1 MHTIEA
7 IARVLVVGLTLGA
20 GLPALFA
27 LGLRLRA
34 LGAGDENADGSITA
48 PNPAYKA
55 AGYFLFT
62 LVVAVIAV
70 GILWVCR
77 HTLDYHLGIQV
88 FPASWY

>member
-1 MHTIEA
+1 MHTFES
-7 IARVLVVGLTLGA
+7 IAKVLVVGLILGA

-27 LGLRLRA
+27 VGLKLHA
-34 LGAGDENADGSITA
+34 DGAGDEHADGTVTA
-48 PNPAYKA
+48 PNPALKA
-55 AGYFLFT
+55 TGYLLFAV
-62 LVVAVIAV
+62 VVAVIAI